1 MDPKQLPRVDTLIYA
16 VYYAPRGRYR
26 LYMVASEIARRYLTP
41 TDYLIGII
49 GEEGS
54 GKSTL
59 IRGLFP
65 GLELTNEDEGINIR
79 KAPIYSFSPED
90 YFSGHTFHIDVRH
103 ELAFVQK
110 YKIKEAI
117 RRAIEHKRRVVV
129 EHFDLIYDILGC
141 NAQVLIG
148 IGEEII
154 VARPTVFGPFPQNIK
169 AIVERTIK
177 YRLMAHSAEDIT
189 TAILERDYGYKSR
202 SPLIHSDVRH
212 GFVINF
218 PERPDIDLDELER
231 KVLEVIKADLP
242 IVAVPGEDAIQLGE
256 MKIYCTG
263 PRTHVDRTGQIENFR
278 LLKEFRLNPLTN
290 EFMLIGMVGHKT
302 IAGFEDIIEYMDI
315 ED

>member
-1 MDPKQLPRVDTLIYA
+1 MDPKQLSRIDTLIYA

-26 LYMVASEIARRYLTP
+26 LYMVASEIARRYLSP

-49 GEEGS
+49 GDEGS

-65 GLELTNEDEGINIR
+65 GLELTNEDEGVNLR
-79 KAPIYSFSPED
+79 QAPIYSFSPDD

-103 ELAFVQK
+103 ELAFKQK

-129 EHFDLIYDILGC
+129 EHFDQIYDVLGC

-154 VARPTVFGPFPQNIK
+154 VARPTVFGPFPENIK
-169 AIVERTIK
+169 AIVEKTIK

-189 TAILERDYGYKSR
+189 VAVLERDYHYR
-202 SPLIHSDVRH
+202 SAGPLIHSDVRH

-218 PERPDIDLDELER
+218 PQRPDIDIDELEE
-231 KVLEVIKADLP
+231 KVKAIIKADVP
-242 IVAVPGEDAIQLGE
+242 ISQVGEEAIQVGDI
-256 MKIYCTG
+256 KIYCTG
-263 PRTHVDRTGQIENFR
+263 PRTHVHHSGEIENFR

-290 EFMLIGMVGHKT
+290 DYMLVGMVGQKA

>member
-1 MDPKQLPRVDTLIYA
+1 MDPRQLSRVDTLIYA

-65 GLELTNEDEGINIR
+65 GLELTNEDEGINVSR
-79 KAPIYSFSPED
+79 APIYSFSPED
-90 YFSGHTFHIDVRH
+90 YFSGHTFHVDIRH
-103 ELAFVQK
+103 ELAFTQK

-117 RRAIEHKRRVVV
+117 RRAVEHQRRVVV
-129 EHFDLIYDILGC
+129 EHFDLIYDILGL

-154 VARPTVFGPFPQNIK
+154 VARPTVFGPFPNNIK
-169 AIVERTIK
+169 AIIDRTIK

-189 TAILERDYGYKSR
+189 TAILEKDYHYQPR
-202 SPLIHSDVRH
+202 SPLIHSDIRH

-218 PERPDIDLDELER
+218 PERPDIDLDELED
-231 KVLEVIKADLP
+231 KVKEVIAANVP
-242 IVAVPGEDAIQLGE
+242 ISPCGEDNIVIGE

-263 PRTHVDRTGQIENFR
+263 PRTHVHSSGEIENFR
-278 LLKEFRLNPLTN
+278 LLKEFRLNPLN
-290 EFMLIGMVGHKT
+290 GEFMLIGMVGQKT

>member
-1 MDPKQLPRVDTLIYA
+1 MDQRQLSRIDTLIYA
-16 VYYAPRGRYR
+16 VYNAPRGRYR
-26 LYMVASEIARRYLTP
+26 LYLVASEIARRYLTP

-49 GEEGS
+49 GEEGA

-65 GLELTNEDEGINIR
+65 GLELTNEDEGINLR
-79 KAPIYSFSPED
+79 KAPIYSFSPDD

-103 ELAFVQK
+103 ELAFSLK

-117 RRAIEHKRRVVV
+117 RRAVEHKRRVVV

-169 AIVERTIK
+169 AIVDRTIK
-177 YRLMAHSAEDIT
+177 NRLMAHSAEDT
-189 TAILERDYGYKSR
+189 ATAILEKDYNYR
-202 SPLIHSDVRH
+202 VRTPLIHSDIRH

-218 PERPDIDLDELER
+218 PDRPDIDLDELEK
-231 KVLEVIKADLP
+231 KVLEVIRADLP
-242 IVAVPGEDAIQLGE
+242 ISPAGEDAIRVGE
-256 MKIYCTG
+256 IKIYCTG
-263 PRTHVDRTGQIENFR
+263 PRTHVDRSGQIENFR

-290 EFMLIGMVGHKT
+290 ELMLIGMVGPKT

>member
-1 MDPKQLPRVDTLIYA
+1 MDPRQLSRIDTLIYA

-26 LYMVASEIARRYLTP
+26 LYMVASEIARRYLSP

-49 GEEGS
+49 GDEGS

-65 GLELTNEDEGINIR
+65 GLELTNEDEGVNLR
-79 KAPIYSFSPED
+79 QAPIYSFSPDD

-103 ELAFVQK
+103 ELAFKQK

-117 RRAIEHKRRVVV
+117 RRAVEHKRRVVV
-129 EHFDLIYDILGC
+129 EHFDHIYDILGC
-141 NAQVLIG
+141 NAHVLIG

-154 VARPTVFGPFPQNIK
+154 VARPTVFGPFPENIR
-169 AIVERTIK
+169 AIVDRTIK

-189 TAILERDYGYKSR
+189 VAILERDYNYHSP

-218 PERPDIDLDELER
+218 PQRPDIDLDELEE
-231 KVLEVIKADLP
+231 KVKAIIKADVP
-242 IVAVPGEDAIQLGE
+242 ISQVGEEAIQVGD
-256 MKIYCTG
+256 MRIYCTG
-263 PRTHVDRTGQIENFR
+263 PRTHVHRSGEIENFR

-290 EFMLIGMVGHKT
+290 DFMLIGMVGQKA

>member
-1 MDPKQLPRVDTLIYA
+1 MDPKQLSRVDTLIYA

-49 GEEGS
+49 GDEGS

-65 GLELTNEDEGINIR
+65 GLELTNEDEGVNVR
-79 KAPIYSFSPED
+79 RAPIYSFSPDD

-103 ELAFVQK
+103 ELAFMQK
-110 YKIKEAI
+110 YKIREAI
-117 RRAIEHKRRVVV
+117 RRAVEHKRRVVV
-129 EHFDLIYDILGC
+129 EHFDLIYEVLGC
-141 NAQVLIG
+141 NAHVLIG

-169 AIVERTIK
+169 AIVDKTIK
-177 YRLMAHSAEDIT
+177 YRLMAHSAEDLT
-189 TAILERDYGYKSR
+189 TYILERDYHYRSG

-218 PERPDIDLDELER
+218 NERPNIDLDELEG
-231 KVLEVIKADLP
+231 KVKEIIAADLP
-242 IVAVPGEDAIQLGE
+242 IVSVPGEDAIMVGDI
-256 MKIYCTG
+256 KIYCTG

-290 EFMLIGMVGHKT
+290 DFMLIGMVGQKT

>member
-1 MDPKQLPRVDTLIYA
+1 MDPKQLSRVDTLIYA

-26 LYMVASEIARRYLTP
+26 LYMVASEIARRYLSP

-65 GLELTNEDEGINIR
+65 GLELTNEDDGVNLSQ
-79 KAPIYSFSPED
+79 APIYSFSPED
-90 YFSGHTFHIDVRH
+90 FFSGHTFHLDVRY
-103 ELAFVQK
+103 ELAFKQK

-117 RRAIEHKRRVVV
+117 RKAVEHKRRVVV
-129 EHFDLIYDILGC
+129 EHFDLIYDILGM

-169 AIVERTIK
+169 AIVDRTIK

-189 TAILERDYGYKSR
+189 TYILERDYNYKSR
-202 SPLIHSDVRH
+202 SPLIHSDIRH

-218 PERPDIDLDELER
+218 PERPEIDLDELEA
-231 KVLEVIKADLP
+231 KVQAVIDADVP
-242 IVAVPGEDAIQLGE
+242 ISQCGEDTICIGE
-256 MKIYCTG
+256 FKIYCTG
-263 PRTHVDRTGQIENFR
+263 PRTHVNRSGEIENFR
-278 LLKEFRLNPLTN
+278 LLKEFRLNPLTS

>member
-1 MDPKQLPRVDTLIYA
+1 MDPRQLSRIDTLIYA

-41 TDYLIGII
+41 TDFLIGII

-65 GLELTNEDEGINIR
+65 GLELTNEDEGINVSR
-79 KAPIYSFSPED
+79 ASIYSFSPED
-90 YFSGHTFHIDVRH
+90 YFSGHTFHIDIRH
-103 ELAFVQK
+103 ELAFTQM

-117 RRAIEHKRRVVV
+117 RLAIEHKRRVVV

-154 VARPTVFGPFPQNIK
+154 VARPTVFGPFPKNIK
-169 AIVERTIK
+169 SIIDRTIK

-189 TAILERDYGYKSR
+189 TAILEKDYNYKPR
-202 SPLIHSDVRH
+202 SPLIHSDIRH

-218 PERPDIDLDELER
+218 SERPNIDLDELEN
-231 KVLEVIKADLP
+231 KVKEIIAANVP
-242 IVAVPGEDAIQLGE
+242 ISPSGENNITIGE

-263 PRTHVDRTGQIENFR
+263 PRTHVHRSGEIENFR
-278 LLKEFRLNPLTN
+278 LLKEFRLNPLN
-290 EFMLIGMVGHKT
+290 GEFMLIGMVGQKT